1 MKRLLYLIVFLVVAL
16 FAFTLNFKN
25 PDTILINYYFD
36 IEWNVPLFVVLVA
49 PFFVG
54 MLLGILLMSVTVL
67 KSKHQAGQTKRNLVK
82 VEKEVQNLR
91 AMPIKDE
98 V

>member
-1 MKRLLYLIVFLVVAL
+1 MKRLLYLIVFIVVAL